1 MASWLTEPFWDAAEQ
16 GRLIVQRCRQCGLYV
31 FRPQYACTRCLSTD
45 LEWVAS
51 SGTGSVHSFSIVT
64 RPAYPELPV
73 PYAVVVVEID
83 EGWFMMSNLING
95 TVDDVR
101 IDRRVRV
108 AFRDCGGM
116 TLPFVEPA

>member
-1 MASWLTEPFWDAAEQ
+1 VASWLTEPFWDAAKQ
-16 GRLIVQRCRQCGLYV
+16 GQLIVQRCRECGLYV
-31 FRPQYACTRCLSTD
+31 FRPQYACTRCLSTA
-45 LEWVAS
+45 LEWEVS
-51 SGTGSVHSFSIVT
+51 SGTGSVHSFSIVK

-83 EGWFMMSNLING
+83 EGWFMMSNLINC

-101 IDRRVRV
+101 IDMRVRV